1 MRSLLILFFLFVFF
15 SSCGDDTAQGVIPK
29 GEMVSLLTDLH
40 LADGIT
46 STYYGDSASMK
57 VAIVYKA
64 IYKRYGTD
72 SVTVRKSLSYYTER
86 PEELELMY
94 KQVEVNLV
102 KLQKEEQARADRV
115 QKEALRKIKLQ
126 EDAEL
131 KKAQIESDRLKM
143 LKGEYDFGLPY
154 YYTPADMYFKPWRIY
169 PEAEKNV
176 NKKVD
181 TIKTDSLRKDS
192 LRKDLLLKKE
202 QRKNDLPA
210 KRIR

>member
-15 SSCGDDTAQGVIPK
+15 SSCGDDTTQGVIPK
-29 GEMVSLLTDLH
+29 GAMVSLLTDLH

-46 STYYGDSASMK
+46 STYYGDSASQK

-64 IYKRYGTD
+64 IYKKYGTD
-72 SVTVRKSLSYYTER
+72 SVAVRKSLSYYTER

-94 KQVEVNLV
+94 KQVEVNLL
-102 KLQKEEQARADRV
+102 KLQKEEQAREERV

-131 KKAQIESDRLKM
+131 KKAQTESNRLKM
-143 LKGEYDFGLPY
+143 LKGEYDFGLPS
-154 YYTPADMYFKPWRIY
+154 YTSPADAYFNTWKMYPV
-169 PEAEKNV
+169 AEKNV

-181 TIKTDSLRKDS
+181 TLKTDSLKRDS
-192 LRKDLLLKKE
+192 LLKKE